1 MVSEHSGRGV
11 SISLLFVHKIYSL
24 SFYIFDHLG
33 FACCFS
39 LDLISIIDR
48 IDRSI
53 VSWFNIDRS
62 EDSDQVLN
70 KTFHFL
76 VDYVTRLLDPKV
88 PCVRVIRSVT
98 RTVDQVLFNLKS
110 SPVESRILF

>member
-11 SISLLFVHKIYSL
+11 SISLLIVHKIYSL
-24 SFYIFDHLG
+24 SFYIIDHLE

-70 KTFHFL
+70 KTFHIL
-76 VDYVTRLLDPKV
+76 VDYVTSLLDPKV
-88 PCVRVIRSVT
+88 PCVLVIRSVT
-98 RTVDQVLFNLKS
+98 RTVDQVWFNLKS